1 MTVKQWKKCITIF
14 VIALIMLLSVLTIF
28 FAAKALHTN
37 VDEDAV
43 TVSAEQPE
51 SLQNEEKFLSGLHE
65 KLCDENFEY
74 QNEYENLYVE
84 NDFSFRE
91 RESKVCYLTFDD
103 GPSLTNTERI
113 LDILAEYDI
122 KATFFVINHK
132 GNEFDDIYRRIVRE
146 GHTIGIHSYSH
157 DYKKI
162 YASVEDFLKDF
173 DRMSSKI
180 ERLTGVKPNIF
191 RFPGGSIN
199 TYNTNVYIPLAAEM
213 LRRGYVYY
221 DWNVGSG
228 DAGYACATKT
238 EICNNVLN
246 GIYESGESI
255 VLMHDSKEKTTTADA
270 LPDIIEQL
278 LSEGYEFKKL
288 DNDVKPIVFSFLE

>member
-1 MTVKQWKKCITIF
+1 MTVKQWKKCIAIF
-14 VIALIMLLSVLTIF
+14 VIALIVLLTASTIF
-28 FAAKALHTN
+28 LALKAFKPDT
-37 VDEDAV
+37 DGDAV
-43 TVSAEQPE
+43 TASSEQSE
-51 SLQNEEKFLSGLHE
+51 DIQDDDKFLLNIHE
-65 KLCDENFEY
+65 KLYGENLEY
-74 QNEYENLYVE
+74 QNKYKNLYVE
-84 NDFSFRE
+84 NSFSFKE

-132 GNEFDDIYRRIVRE
+132 GDEFDDLYRRIVRE

-162 YASVEDFLKDF
+162 YESVDAFLADFN
-173 DRMSSKI
+173 RISSKI
-180 ERLTGVKPNIF
+180 EKLTGVKPNIF

-199 TYNTNVYIPLAAEM
+199 TYNTDIYIPLAAEM

-228 DAGYACATKT
+228 DAGYTYVSKK

-246 GIYESGESI
+246 GMYKDGESI
-255 VLMHDSKEKTTTADA
+255 VLMHDSKDKNTTVEA
-270 LPDIIEQL
+270 LPDIIEKL
-278 LSEGYEFKKL
+278 LSQGYKFKEL
-288 DNDVKPIVFSFLE
+288 DNDVKPIVFNFLE

>member
-14 VIALIMLLSVLTIF
+14 VIALIVLLTVLTIF
-28 FAAKALHTN
+28 FASKVLHQNTA
-37 VDEDAV
+37 DAV
-43 TVSAEQPE
+43 TASAEQPDDI
-51 SLQNEEKFLSGLHE
+51 QKEEQFLLGLHE
-65 KLCDENFEY
+65 KMDGENLEY
-74 QNEYENLYVE
+74 QNKYENLYVE
-84 NDFSFRE
+84 NDFFFKE

-122 KATFFVINHK
+122 KATFFVINHE
-132 GNEFDDIYRRIVRE
+132 GDEFDDIYRRIVRE

-162 YASVEDFLKDF
+162 YASVDAFLKDF
-173 DRMSSKI
+173 NRISSKI
-180 ERLTGVKPNIF
+180 ESLTGVKPNIF

-199 TYNTNVYIPLAAEM
+199 AYNTNIYIPLAAEM

-228 DAGYACATKT
+228 DASYACAPKA
-238 EICNNVLN
+238 EIYNNVLN
-246 GIYESGESI
+246 GMYEAGESI

-278 LSEGYEFKKL
+278 LLEGYEFKKL

>member
-14 VIALIMLLSVLTIF
+14 VIALIVFLTVLTIF
-28 FAAKALHTN
+28 FASKALHQN
-37 VDEDAV
+37 AADDAI

-51 SLQNEEKFLSGLHE
+51 DIQKEEQFLLGLHE
-65 KLCDENFEY
+65 KMDGENLEY
-74 QNEYENLYVE
+74 QNKYENLYVE
-84 NDFSFRE
+84 NDFSFKE

-132 GNEFDDIYRRIVRE
+132 GDEFDDIYRRIVRE

-162 YASVEDFLKDF
+162 YASVDAFLKDF
-173 DRMSSKI
+173 NRISSKI
-180 ERLTGVKPNIF
+180 EKLTGVKPNIF

-199 TYNTNVYIPLAAEM
+199 TYNTNIYIPLAAEM

-228 DAGYACATKT
+228 DASYVCAPKS
-238 EICNNVLN
+238 EIYNNVLN
-246 GIYESGESI
+246 GMYESGESI
-255 VLMHDSKEKTTTADA
+255 VLMHDSKEKNTTADA

>member
-14 VIALIMLLSVLTIF
+14 VIALIVLLTVLTVF
-28 FAAKALHTN
+28 FASKALHQN
-37 VDEDAV
+37 AADGVV

-51 SLQNEEKFLSGLHE
+51 DIQKEEQFLLGLHE
-65 KLCDENFEY
+65 KMDGENLEY
-74 QNEYENLYVE
+74 QNKYENLYVE
-84 NDFSFRE
+84 NDFSFKE

-132 GNEFDDIYRRIVRE
+132 GDEFDDIYRRIVRE

-157 DYKKI
+157 DYKNI
-162 YASVEDFLKDF
+162 YASVDAFLKDF
-173 DRMSSKI
+173 NRISSKI
-180 ERLTGVKPNIF
+180 EKLTGVKPNIF

-199 TYNTNVYIPLAAEM
+199 TYNTNIYIPLAAEM

-228 DAGYACATKT
+228 DASYTCVPKS
-238 EICNNVLN
+238 EIYNNVLN
-246 GIYESGESI
+246 GMYESGESI